1 MPAEEGEGDAATM
14 RPPAMATGADI
25 AEEIDRCVRIAA
37 SLGMEMVVLDYTRP
51 DIPLR
56 TVKVVV
62 PGLCHIWPE
71 LGNPRLYR
79 VPVAMGWR
87 GSPLQESDLNAQALY
102 V

>member
-1 MPAEEGEGDAATM
+1 VFDH
-14 RPPAMATGADI
+14 
-25 AEEIDRCVRIAA
+25 
-37 SLGMEMVVLDYTRP
+37 SRP

-71 LGNPRLYR
+71 RGNPRLCH
-79 VPVAMGWR
+79 VPATLGWR
-87 GSPLQESDLNAQALY
+87 SEPLQEHQLNSQALY